1 MEKIN
6 LNNTYLVGG
15 AVRDILLGQDPKD
28 KDYVVVGYT
37 PDDMLSLGFTQVG
50 KDFPVFLHPETG
62 YEYALARKETKNG
75 VGYNGFSV
83 DTNGVTLE
91 DDLFRRDLT
100 INAMAMDLNG
110 NLIDPFNGQEDLKNK
125 TIRHVSD
132 HFKEDP
138 VRILRTARFSARYGF
153 SVHPSTTE
161 LMKSIVEEGEFDH
174 LTSERVWKEFEKVLT
189 EKEVIN
195 FFEVLQSCNALG
207 KIPGFDNNVDLDY
220 LRYIEQKGTSNKY
233 QKLLA
238 SFHFVSDKSLDSW
251 KIPSEEKT
259 LILNFKHFSNN
270 HNFYSNLEV
279 EDKLKFIAKTKAIH
293 DLEKNKELFFN
304 IADYISWKNN
314 QQSKA
319 EIEFETFSQDVYD
332 LKSIDYKMLLEEA
345 KTNGEKP
352 QSFIY
357 QAQVNKLSPKKGLK
371 LK

>member
-6 LNNTYLVGG
+6 LKNTYLVGG
-15 AVRDILLGQDPKD
+15 AVRDILLGQEPKD

-37 PDDMLSLGFTQVG
+37 PNDMLSLGFTQVG
-50 KDFPVFLHPETG
+50 KDFPVFLHPDTG
-62 YEYALARKETKNG
+62 FEYALARKETKNG

-83 DTNGVTLE
+83 DTKGVTLE

-100 INAMAMDLNG
+100 INAMAMDSNG

-125 TIRHVSD
+125 TIRHVSE

-161 LMKSIVEEGEFDH
+161 LMKKIVEDGEFDH

-189 EKEVIN
+189 EKEVLK
-195 FFEVLQSCNALG
+195 FFEVLQSCNALA
-207 KIPGFDNNVDLDY
+207 KISGFDKNINLEY
-220 LRYIEQKGTSNKY
+220 LKHIEQKDTANKC

-238 SFHFVSDKSLDSW
+238 SFHFVDEQSLNSW
-251 KIPSEEKT
+251 KMPSDEKT
-259 LILNFKHFSNN
+259 LILNFKQFSNN
-270 HNFYSNLEV
+270 HKFYSNLEV
-279 EDKLKFIAKTKAIH
+279 EDKLKFISKTKSIH
-293 DLEKNKELFFN
+293 DLEKNQELFYS
-304 IADYISWKNN
+304 IVDYVSWKNN
-314 QQSKA
+314 QKLTLTF
-319 EIEFETFSQDVYD
+319 EFEAFSQDVYQ
-332 LKSIDYKMLLEEA
+332 LKNIDYKMLLDEA
-345 KTNGEKP
+345 KIKGEKP

-357 QAQVNKLSPKKGLK
+357 KAQLNKLSPKKGLK